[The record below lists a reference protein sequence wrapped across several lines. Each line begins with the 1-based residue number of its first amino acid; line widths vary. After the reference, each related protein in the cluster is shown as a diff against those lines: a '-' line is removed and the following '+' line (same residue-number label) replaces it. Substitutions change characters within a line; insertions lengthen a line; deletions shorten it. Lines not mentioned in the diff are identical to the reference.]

1 MMVPE
6 QWFSRVYLPKPWCA
20 FHRLVAMV
28 LLGSIA
34 LLSGCATSPVEPVSK
49 PPVLQP
55 EQARVHAQQGSA
67 AYEQGD
73 VSGAIE
79 AWNRAV
85 ELNPADAATV
95 NNLALLLKQ
104 KNRFDEAA
112 VVLENGLKLS
122 PEVPEL
128 HYNLAVISELYLL
141 DLDRALTHYQRYQ
154 GLSASEDKK
163 VTGWIADLER
173 RLD

>member
-1 MMVPE
+1 MPE
-6 QWFSRVYLPKPWCA
+6 IFR
-20 FHRLVAMV
+20 RLLAIGILVGSAT
-28 LLGSIA
+28 LLF
-34 LLSGCATSPVEPVSK
+34 GCAAKPMEPASK
-49 PPVLQP
+49 PPELYPQ
-55 EQARVHAQQGSA
+55 QAQVHAQQGTA

-73 VSGAIE
+73 ISRAIE
-79 AWNRAV
+79 SWKQAV
-85 ELNPADAATV
+85 ELNPADAVTV

-112 VVLENGLKLS
+112 VLLEKGLKLS
-122 PEVPEL
+122 PEVAEL

-141 DLDRALTHYQRYQ
+141 DLDRALAHYQRYQ
-154 GLSASEDKK
+154 QLSASEDKK

>member
-1 MMVPE
+1 MPD
-6 QWFSRVYLPKPWCA
+6 QQLF
-20 FHRLVAMV
+20 
-28 LLGSIA
+28 LLYKLKLWRALRRFAAAACMFGAIA
-34 LLSGCATSPVEPVSK
+34 LLVGCAAKPVEPESK
-49 PPVLQP
+49 PPVLYP
-55 EQARVHAQQGSA
+55 EQAQVHVQQGYV

-73 VSGAIE
+73 IPAAIE
-79 AWNRAV
+79 AWGHAA

-112 VVLENGLKLS
+112 VLLEQGLKLS
-122 PEVPEL
+122 PKVAEL

-141 DLDRALTHYQRYQ
+141 DLDKALTHYQQYQ
-154 GLSASEDKK
+154 GLSASEDEK